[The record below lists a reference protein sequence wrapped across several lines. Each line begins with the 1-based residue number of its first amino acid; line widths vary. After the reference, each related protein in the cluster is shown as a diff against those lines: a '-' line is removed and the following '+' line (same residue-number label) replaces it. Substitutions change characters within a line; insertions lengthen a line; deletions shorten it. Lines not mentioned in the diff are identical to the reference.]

1 LSRCSERDAGRSVE
15 SQAWPSTSQ
24 VARLPKRPE
33 QDCEGSMC
41 SRNWVTGIYGMA
53 ADVSYTLWTSKVP
66 MTAVCPTRFLFFSP
80 FCVAKQAFTTC
91 VQWGSALSS
100 PCRWRRCQLPAGLR
114 PRCAGQMA
122 QLCTVRWRCPAQA
135 TRSLISGL
143 QWSRQGSRCPTRRLW
158 PEHCMMTLHGCSTA
172 APATSFAFL
181 CVEPL
186 ARQRAGTARATRSDR
201 GERSPLH
208 CGGAW

>member
-1 LSRCSERDAGRSVE
+1 MLVSPSAAAMRLRTLTTGR
-15 SQAWPSTSQ
+15 PSCASC
-24 VARLPKRPE
+24 ARV
-33 QDCEGSMC
+33 Q
-41 SRNWVTGIYGMA
+41 
-53 ADVSYTLWTSKVP
+53 